1 MCFTNT
7 VIPTPPTSCCVE
19 GWPSGEFVQNLISV
33 GNSFYRVK
41 MNWHVST
48 KIFFFLLQMIKENG
62 FLKCKHSL
70 VVFTASLMSGDKG
83 LGV

>member
-1 MCFTNT
+1 
-7 VIPTPPTSCCVE
+7 
-19 GWPSGEFVQNLISV
+19 
-33 GNSFYRVK
+33 

-83 LGV
+83 LEV